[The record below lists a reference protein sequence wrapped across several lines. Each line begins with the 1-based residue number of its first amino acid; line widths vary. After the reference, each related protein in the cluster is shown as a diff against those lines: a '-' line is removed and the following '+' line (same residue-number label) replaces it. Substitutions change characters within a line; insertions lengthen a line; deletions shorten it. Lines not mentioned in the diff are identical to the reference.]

1 MTYLQLLQWNYVL
14 FFTRKHESN
23 NSSVLSASCNV
34 WLTNLL
40 QYNYIYLYLW
50 IMKDS
55 FESYTWVLTILSTA
69 LINIYIFF
77 QYLCISSK
85 NNSWFNFNKDSQ
97 MTITA
102 TNVNYKGAYHIIS
115 FSFNPKNY
123 IPQTEILTILFYIF
137 SEKWHTRCF

>member
-1 MTYLQLLQWNYVL
+1 
-14 FFTRKHESN
+14 
-23 NSSVLSASCNV
+23 
-34 WLTNLL
+34 
-40 QYNYIYLYLW
+40 
-50 IMKDS
+50 
-55 FESYTWVLTILSTA
+55 
-69 LINIYIFF
+69 
-77 QYLCISSK
+77 
-85 NNSWFNFNKDSQ
+85 